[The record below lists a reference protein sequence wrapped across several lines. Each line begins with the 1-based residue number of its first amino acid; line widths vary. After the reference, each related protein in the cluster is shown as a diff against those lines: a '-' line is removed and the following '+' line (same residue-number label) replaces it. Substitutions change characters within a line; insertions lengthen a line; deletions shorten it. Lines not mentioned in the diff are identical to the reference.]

1 MRSIPPA
8 LVAGI
13 FFLAGRRPAGMLAAR
28 SVALEKPSM
37 SMPFSMTPTLP
48 EAHSGNESPNG
59 KFFLQDSDFVNPG
72 ERA

>member
-8 LVAGI
+8 LVAG
-13 FFLAGRRPAGMLAAR
+13 FFFIAGRRPAGMLAAR

-48 EAHSGNESPNG
+48 EAHSGRGTGIPIPSEAAT
-59 KFFLQDSDFVNPG
+59 FQI
-72 ERA
+72 